1 VVARVRKNVWKLKAS
16 DKTLEWYEKAVTAMK
31 IKPIADSTS
40 WRYQAAIHEYARQS
54 DPFAS
59 PSDSMP
65 SNAEQKKY
73 WTQCQHGSWYF
84 LSWHRMYLHF
94 FEDIVSAEV
103 VKAGGPADWALPYW
117 NYSDANDP
125 NARLL
130 PVPFRSATK
139 ADGTPNALFVST
151 RTPAANAGHQFADDA
166 DVAITNPLRE
176 PEFQSLD
183 FGTGFGG
190 PQTNF
195 MHGGNLIGSVE
206 LAPHGSMHMAVGGFM
221 QRFNT
226 AALDPIFWLHH
237 SNIDRLWQVWLDRDT
252 DHENPSVKK
261 WLTGVTFDFRD
272 ASGKAVKMTSS
283 QVVKTNAAPLSYSYE
298 DTSDPLT
305 AALAIIHKP
314 AVAAMA
320 KKRKRRP
327 TEMVGA
333 TRQSFSLNNP
343 VTHASFAA
351 KPKTA
356 ARGAAAAAA
365 TTANRRVFLNIE
377 KLVSNEPAP
386 SYDVYLNVPEG
397 KDPKDYP
404 NLFVGRL
411 PMFGLVE
418 SSKKS
423 AASSGSGLHY
433 ALDITNL
440 YAHVS
445 ALPGWDPNNLR
456 VSFVPARG
464 HAPSNVTVGRV
475 SLYFE

>member
-1 VVARVRKNVWKLKAS
+1 VARIRKNVWKLKAT
-16 DKTLEWYEKAVTAMK
+16 DKTLEWYERAVTAMK
-31 IKPIADSTS
+31 TRPIADSTS
-40 WRYQAAIHEYARQS
+40 WRYQGAIHEYLREN
-54 DPFAS
+54 DPFADAGDS
-59 PSDSMP
+59 LPST
-65 SNAEQKKY
+65 AERRKY
-73 WTQCQHGSWYF
+73 WNQCQHGSWYF

-94 FEDIVSAEV
+94 FEDIVAAEV
-103 VKAGGPADWALPYW
+103 EKLGGPSDWGLPFW

-130 PVPFRSATK
+130 PVAFRSATK
-139 ADGTPNALFVST
+139 ADGTPNALFVPT
-151 RTPAANAGHQFADDA
+151 RTPDCNAGRAFADDA
-166 DVAITNPLRE
+166 DVAIANPLRE

-206 LAPHGSMHMAVGGFM
+206 LAPHGSMHMAVGGWM
-221 QRFNT
+221 QQFNT

-237 SNIDRLWQVWLDRDT
+237 ANIDRLWQVWLDRDSN
-252 DHENPSVKK
+252 HANPTVKG
-261 WLTGVTFDFRD
+261 WLTGVRFDFRD
-272 ASGKAVKMTSS
+272 AQGKAVQMTSS
-283 QVVKTNAAPLSYSYE
+283 QVLNTKAAPLSYSYE

-305 AALAIIHKP
+305 PALGIIHKP
-314 AVAAMA
+314 AVASMA
-320 KKRKRRP
+320 KKAKKRP

-333 TRQSFSLNNP
+333 TKGSFSLNSP

-351 KPKTA
+351 RPRAA
-356 ARGAAAAAA
+356 ARGAAATAAA
-365 TTANRRVFLNIE
+365 SPNRRVFLNIE

-404 NLFVGRL
+404 NMFVGRL

-423 AASSGSGLHY
+423 VATPGSGLHY

-440 YAHVS
+440 YAHIS

-464 HAPSNVTVGRV
+464 RAPANVTVGRV